1 MVIRMSKEILNVLET
16 VYHYKQYR
24 RGLAELQP
32 EMKINWYEDTR
43 KFYFGLELPEG
54 LNKNEF
60 DFEYVTKFRPD
71 IEPYRTWMNT
81 NEDELKNYNWK
92 NF

>member
-1 MVIRMSKEILNVLET
+1 
-16 VYHYKQYR
+16 
-24 RGLAELQP
+24 
-32 EMKINWYEDTR
+32 MKINWYEDTR
-43 KFYFGLELPEG
+43 AFYFGLELPEG

-60 DFEYVTKFRPD
+60 DFEYVIKYRPD